1 MKFMGSMAALVAAF
15 LLFGCSSSSSPD
27 NTGTGGTSLGAPSS
41 YGNPPAE
48 STKSVDG
55 LQSMINLCQL
65 EGGTILNWTDPS
77 GEARNACLFN
87 SAGATP
93 QHPLPLL
100 VYLNPSLVS
109 ADKTAPLTGFITDS
123 TSADLTGDAA
133 RQGFILLM
141 PEGRDTKHF
150 YPFPD
155 DTGIGWDNWYRNL
168 DRSSSMLNVDV
179 ATIDHFIDAVK
190 DMGIVDPKRVYLS
203 GWSNG
208 AAMAQLYSLNTQGIA
223 AAAVYSSPD
232 PFSDVQDPNAQT
244 PFATALTPLM
254 DIHNQ
259 CDIIGI
265 CQTGTKFHQTLSK
278 LFPKLAQRPVI
289 IDELFNEVH
298 TCDDLCASQALI
310 PSIPDGTLGGVGAV
324 NHLRWPIGW
333 NAPMYQFLRE
343 HPLR

>member
-1 MKFMGSMAALVAAF
+1 MKVLTSAAALTAAF
-15 LLFGCSSSSSPD
+15 LLAGCGSSSPVG
-27 NTGTGGTSLGAPSS
+27 NSETGGAALGAPST

-48 STKSVDG
+48 STQSVDG

-87 SAGATP
+87 SAGAT
-93 QHPLPLL
+93 QDRPLPLL
-100 VYLNPSLVS
+100 VYLNPSLFS
-109 ADKTAPLTGFITDS
+109 ADKTAPLTGFIVDS
-123 TSADLTGDAA
+123 ATADLTGDAS
-133 RQGFILLM
+133 RKGFILLM

-168 DRSSSMLNVDV
+168 DRSSPTLNVDV

-190 DMGIVDPKRVYLS
+190 DMGIVDTKRIYLS

-208 AAMAQLYSLNTQGIA
+208 AAMAQLYSLNTKGIA

-232 PFSDVQDPNAQT
+232 PFSDVKDPNAQT

-265 CQTGTKFHQTLSK
+265 CQTGTKFHQTLAT
-278 LFPKLAQRPVI
+278 LFPKLVQRPVI

-298 TCDDLCASQALI
+298 SCDASCASQELV
-310 PSIPDGTLGGVGAV
+310 PSGPDGLLGGVGAV
-324 NHLRWPIGW
+324 NHLRWPLTW
-333 NAPMYQFLRE
+333 NVQMYKFLRE
-343 HPLR
+343 HPLK